1 MPATVSAVY
10 SFIDKMV
17 SAIAPF
23 LASLMIGIIGYTGS
37 KIPMAGDTCTMA
49 VRLVTAG
56 IYCGFPILGWLLTVL
71 AMRKFSLTKEEME
84 KIQISIAAQKEAE
97 KQKEEGTLQEN
108 TTEQMVETVKE
119 SVEPVDT
126 IPTENPPRQDE

>member
-1 MPATVSAVY
+1 
-10 SFIDKMV
+10 
-17 SAIAPF
+17 
-23 LASLMIGIIGYTGS
+23 
-37 KIPMAGDTCTMA
+37 
-49 VRLVTAG
+49 
-56 IYCGFPILGWLLTVL
+56 
-71 AMRKFSLTKEEME
+71 ME

-108 TTEQMVETVKE
+108 TTEQMVETVQE

>member
-1 MPATVSAVY
+1 MR
-10 SFIDKMV
+10 
-17 SAIAPF
+17 
-23 LASLMIGIIGYTGS
+23 
-37 KIPMAGDTCTMA
+37 IPDPW
-49 VRLVTAG
+49 LVA
-56 IYCGFPILGWLLTVL
+56 YRACDE
-71 AMRKFSLTKEEME
+71 KFSLTKEEME

-108 TTEQMVETVKE
+108 TTEQMVETVQE